1 MDKFEHLKKF
11 NYEDFQNIQ
20 DLPNISDELIEIK
33 YAYLKTSNSHV
44 TIKILKYNENEYYN
58 RLNGEIQN
66 LKNILA
72 NENVIKFLG
81 VTKGVILWEISSG
94 KPAFDNNHGIDID
107 KLKGS
112 LLNGKRE
119 LPINLTPVDYKDL
132 YCDAWDMDH
141 TKRLSI
147 NEVVDCLEEID
158 LDFVYHDY
166 GCTPKI
172 SCRKNNSTTKEE
184 ACLKIIEGSPRNH
197 YLFLPEGVIFV
208 GRKDSNDIVI
218 KDQEIKKKHAKIN
231 NYHGQVEI
239 TCFDFK
245 SKIFINGTQLDFH
258 TLYKLKN
265 NDIIKM
271 GNSTFQYLPAARE
284 LKKNIDSRLQ
294 IYNNYYLMKSL
305 NEEFENNK
313 SSRNKQKLSLLFC
326 DLDHFGKVNKEHGH
340 EAGDY
345 VLIKFSELIQN
356 EYVRNNVIFSRYGGE
371 EFTILLININLK
383 SACKIAKDIRTSIEE
398 YQFSYKEDKQLSIT
412 LSIGVSGMNSSIKE
426 SKDILYHAEEACRMA
441 KKYGRNRVVIWE
453 NEQVSI
459 RIILGKDTTVVK
471 KDNKK
476 AYMLFLESAAGGNN
490 EAQIKLQLEFQ
501 PLIPSQ
507 ASPFPSDENEVLK
520 IDTKWYS
527 ILGEKLP
534 LIEPKHYFIFS
545 ELILQPKLL
554 SHQIHANVAAVLPY
568 IRQQVKMREVDILK
582 AENFANLI
590 NDEEDESSDNESK
603 DESKKLMNR
612 LSRFDCLATLLA
624 SAESTVAQNIFQII
638 SQFPIALPL
647 LIPELDN
654 SEKFKIMLPLYT
666 GPAIKWCTSNGS
678 IIENHLFEDSFKMI
692 VAVRIGMNPQG
703 KSTILNRLMASKY
716 MFTSSSEPRA
726 EYGIP
731 HMINGSVEFVW
742 LTEETCGADLWN
754 NVFKNHYYY
763 EGRNEIVLLANLHG
777 DALYHKDQI
786 EFLKQL
792 ASCFLVFLMPGH
804 DENQRIKLE
813 SLIGLKK
820 VRYIYVNPE
829 NNVDVRDNYIIDTK
843 SLMSNEECEIFK
855 DVLDLDSAEHGKFPI
870 NKLKMEGTLRLAETI
885 KCDESQKIIK
895 EIIKV
900 IKDKTCRHIKL
911 EIVQLQRKEFEDQS
925 DFSKFS
931 QFTKELKLFSS
942 IIALPIRERINAL
955 AHLERE
961 LSRLSTLESSK
972 PRNDAISKKKQL
984 NNVNI
989 VKNDKEKNQIREA
1002 IIKLWEEVD
1011 NTSLGIEH
1019 FFRGLGHM
1027 YNIYKIFIS
1036 DPKVMIFDDG
1046 LTKEN
1051 ILKLPEYYAE
1061 LLINGHT
1068 IELVDGDSAAISE
1081 AWFLAVCSYINRKF
1095 PNLRVYVISILGL
1108 QSSGKSTLLNALF
1121 ASKFTVSEGR
1131 CTRGIFM
1138 QFLFLEKDLSDQL
1151 GVDAF
1156 ILIDTE
1162 GLGALGKMG
1171 ELETDKKDQIIA
1183 TFVMRISH
1191 LIIINI
1197 LGESMKEILQIT
1209 IRTMANL
1216 NTSPNI
1222 LIIQHVVENYKTKS
1236 IELEQKFQDIF
1247 QEVLEN
1253 VKHID
1258 GKMEACNFECLS
1270 KMKDKKLYKIFA
1282 PFKNDKICHKDI
1294 VDLYNSIINE
1304 CKDSIIKVTF
1314 SEWFPLIKGY
1324 WDTALCEDSFI
1335 LKFKE
1340 TFDFIKLGKQ
1350 IAKLKVM
1357 IDMAFLKHKE
1367 SMEEKIRNIV
1377 QEQISKGSSVDSI
1390 KSECEELIKKL
1401 NNVPEI
1407 RIKVDCE
1414 ECKKVAKE
1422 RDEFEK
1428 RNYVMENETIEG
1440 YIIDCR
1446 ESTSMELKKM
1456 LDSSLTRKKF
1466 FSHYEFIDKLLEMV
1480 VSTQKGI
1487 GNIWN
1492 SLRERVLAENKKF
1505 MNEEIDNKVYQE
1517 YRTTWTPDHFK
1528 NYIKRNIPELS
1539 NIDAIC
1545 YPGWFSMKKRF
1556 GPDDIAWLKNEINRV
1571 IEQISSKTNKFD
1583 SEVVH
1588 KLKDETEK
1596 ILDNL
1601 STQLDVKFNSEFKI
1615 NVHVYALLEMLGIL
1629 EKWDKHNTLLG
1640 VLDKIEAEYKEKI
1653 EIRVKYDHLP
1663 TYKGHVTG
1671 DYLLKAIHKKAINAE
1686 SRDRIDNVL
1695 SIPWI
1700 GSSETI
1706 RLKYFIE
1713 LAEQIRNGDKVKAVL
1728 HFSSPKKR
1736 IEEWFQDKV
1745 NKYTKK
1751 EKGQKYKET
1760 FDKQLNDV
1768 YQEISKCKSYNDIRK
1783 FVNKYMAQI
1792 GDIDYQLN
1800 IKDNSINENF
1810 DMFYEAIVKELE
1822 DKCKDHCQLKEE
1834 SLPNP
1839 SDDKLVKKRLG
1850 CTKHCYWCGAL
1861 CWGERDHD
1869 KNSGETK
1876 SHHSSHQPGG
1886 LKGTQYKSTRKLV
1899 AISCHNRS
1907 DETKVYYSIDNDAKI
1922 LEWGEAKST
1931 DFKDWKFEPHYITN
1945 FNEIMCWFF
1954 ENLHKDLAEKYHSKP
1969 ADELELRNH

>member
-1 MDKFEHLKKF
+1 MEEFEHSKKF

-20 DLPNISDELIEIK
+20 DLPNISDELIDIK
-33 YAYLKTSNSHV
+33 YACLKTNNSHV
-44 TIKILKYNENEYYN
+44 TIKFLKYNENEYYN

-66 LKNILA
+66 LRNIHF
-72 NENVIKFLG
+72 NEHVIKFLG
-81 VTKGVILWEISSG
+81 VTKDPSKKFCSIVLEYCGDKNLSMDLEKVSKKHWSHKIKMAKDLANAINFVHVENIILRNLNSRNIISNDDKLVITDFSSAVSLDSQMKPTFEATYKNVAYVDPRTFNRIDMFDKSSDIYSLGVILWEISSG
-94 KPAFDNNHGIDID
+94 KPAFDNNHGLDID
-107 KLKGS
+107 ELKSS

-119 LPINLTPVDYKDL
+119 SPIDLTPIDYKDI

-141 TKRLSI
+141 TKRLSTK
-147 NEVVDCLEEID
+147 EVVDCLEEID
-158 LDFVYHDY
+158 LEFVYHNY
-166 GCTPKI
+166 GYTAEI
-172 SCRKNNSTTKEE
+172 CRKNNSTEKEE
-184 ACLKIIEGSPRNH
+184 ACLKIIEGSPRNQ
-197 YLFLPEGVIFV
+197 YLFLPEGEILL
-208 GRKDSNDIVI
+208 GRKCSKDTDIVI
-218 KDQEIKKKHAKIN
+218 KDQEIKKKHAKIK

-245 SKIFINGTQLDFH
+245 SKIFINGTQLDFR
-258 TLYKLKN
+258 TSYKLKN

-271 GNSTFQYLPAARE
+271 GRSTFQYLPARE
-284 LKKNIDSRLQ
+284 LKTNIDPRLQ
-294 IYNNYYLMKSL
+294 IYNNKYLMKSL

-313 SSRNKQKLSLLFC
+313 NSQSKQELSVLFC

-340 EAGDY
+340 EAGDN

-356 EYVRNNVIFSRYGGE
+356 EYVRDNVIFSRYGGE
-371 EFTILLININLK
+371 EFTILLIDTNLE
-383 SACKIAKDIRTSIEE
+383 SACKIAKEIRTSVEQ
-398 YQFSYKEDKQLSIT
+398 YQFKYNEDKLLSIT
-412 LSIGVSGMNSSIKE
+412 LSIGVSGMNSSIKK
-426 SKDILYHAEEACRMA
+426 SKDLLYHAEEACRIA

-459 RIILGKDTTVVK
+459 RKDTTEIK
-471 KDNKK
+471 KNNKK
-476 AYMLFLESAAGGNN
+476 AYMLFLKSAVGGNN
-490 EAQIKLQLEFQ
+490 EAQIKLQSEFQ
-501 PLIPSQ
+501 PPIPSQ
-507 ASPFPSDENEVLK
+507 TSPFPSDENEVLK

-545 ELILQPKLL
+545 KLIPQPNLL

-590 NDEEDESSDNESK
+590 NKEDEFSDNESK
-603 DESKKLMNR
+603 DESEKLMNR
-612 LSRFDCLATLLA
+612 LSRFDCLATLFA

-638 SQFPIALPL
+638 YQLPIALPL
-647 LIPELDN
+647 LIPDLDN
-654 SEKFKIMLPLYT
+654 AEKFKIMLPLYT
-666 GPAIKWCTSNGS
+666 GPTIKWCTSNGT

-703 KSTILNRLMASKY
+703 KSTILNRFMASKY
-716 MFTSSSEPRA
+716 MFTSSFEPRA
-726 EYGIP
+726 EYGTP

-742 LTEETCGADLWN
+742 LTEETCGTDLWDS
-754 NVFKNHYYY
+754 VFKNHYYY

-777 DALYHKDQI
+777 DALNHKDQI
-786 EFLKQL
+786 EFLNQL
-792 ASCFLVFLMPGH
+792 PSCFLVFLMPGH

-813 SLIGLKK
+813 TLIGVKK

-843 SLMSNEECEIFK
+843 SLMSNEAIKEECEIFK
-855 DVLDLDSAEHGKFPI
+855 DVIDFDPTKHGRLSI
-870 NKLKMEGTLRLAETI
+870 DKLKMGRTLRLAENI
-885 KCDESQKIIK
+885 ECDESQKIIK
-895 EIIKV
+895 EIIKF

-911 EIVQLQRKEFEDQS
+911 EIVQLQRKEFEDEF

-931 QFTKELKLFSS
+931 QELKLF
-942 IIALPIRERINAL
+942 
-955 AHLERE
+955 
-961 LSRLSTLESSK
+961 K
-972 PRNDAISKKKQL
+972 
-984 NNVNI
+984 
-989 VKNDKEKNQIREA
+989 

-1027 YNIYKIFIS
+1027 YNIYKNLIS
-1036 DPKVMIFDDG
+1036 NPKVMIFGDG
-1046 LTKEN
+1046 PTKEN

-1068 IELVDGDSAAISE
+1068 IELVDGDSATVSE

-1095 PNLRVYVISILGL
+1095 PNLRVLVISILGL
-1108 QSSGKSTLLNALF
+1108 QSSGKSTLLNAIF
-1121 ASKFTVSEGR
+1121 ASKFAVSEGR
-1131 CTRGIFM
+1131 CTRGVFM

-1162 GLGALGKMG
+1162 GLGAPGKMG
-1171 ELETDKKDQIIA
+1171 ELELDKKDQTIA

-1197 LGESMKEILQIT
+1197 LGESMKELTEILQIT
-1209 IRTMANL
+1209 IGTITNL

-1222 LIIQHVVENYKTKS
+1222 LIVQHVTENNKPKS
-1236 IELEQKFQDIF
+1236 IELEQKFQTIF
-1247 QEVLEN
+1247 REVLEN
-1253 VKHID
+1253 VKQID
-1258 GKMEACNFECLS
+1258 GKTEACNFECLS
-1270 KMKDKKLYKIFA
+1270 KIKDKKLHKIFT
-1282 PFKNDKICHKDI
+1282 PFKNGKIYFPSSKQYHKDI

-1304 CKDSIIKVTF
+1304 CKDSMIKVTF

-1350 IAKLKVM
+1350 IAKLKGM

-1367 SMEEKIRNIV
+1367 SIEEEIRNIV
-1377 QEQISKGSSVDSI
+1377 QERISNGSSVDSI

-1407 RIKVDCE
+1407 KIKVDCE

-1422 RDEFEK
+1422 RGEFEK
-1428 RNYVMENETIEG
+1428 RNDVMENETIDG

-1456 LDSSLTRKKF
+1456 IDGSLTRKKF
-1466 FSHYEFIDKLLEMV
+1466 FRHYEFIDRLLEMV
-1480 VSTQKGI
+1480 VSTQKEI

-1492 SLRERVLAENKKF
+1492 SLRERVLVENKKF
-1505 MNEEIDNKVYQE
+1505 MNEEIDNKVDQE

-1545 YPGWFSMKKRF
+1545 YAGWLGWFKFFMKKRLE
-1556 GPDDIAWLKNEINRV
+1556 PNDIAWLKNEINRV

-1583 SEVVH
+1583 PEVVH

-1596 ILDNL
+1596 LLDSL
-1601 STQLDVKFNSEFKI
+1601 STKLDVKFNSEFKI
-1615 NVHVYALLEMLGIL
+1615 NVHVYALLEMLRIL
-1629 EKWDKHNTLLG
+1629 EKWDKHNALLG
-1640 VLDKIEAEYKEKI
+1640 VLDEIEAEYKEKI

-1686 SRDRIDNVL
+1686 NRNRRDN
-1695 SIPWI
+1695 
-1700 GSSETI
+1700 
-1706 RLKYFIE
+1706 
-1713 LAEQIRNGDKVKAVL
+1713 
-1728 HFSSPKKR
+1728 
-1736 IEEWFQDKV
+1736 
-1745 NKYTKK
+1745 
-1751 EKGQKYKET
+1751 
-1760 FDKQLNDV
+1760 
-1768 YQEISKCKSYNDIRK
+1768 
-1783 FVNKYMAQI
+1783 
-1792 GDIDYQLN
+1792 
-1800 IKDNSINENF
+1800 
-1810 DMFYEAIVKELE
+1810 
-1822 DKCKDHCQLKEE
+1822 
-1834 SLPNP
+1834 
-1839 SDDKLVKKRLG
+1839 
-1850 CTKHCYWCGAL
+1850 
-1861 CWGERDHD
+1861 
-1869 KNSGETK
+1869 
-1876 SHHSSHQPGG
+1876 
-1886 LKGTQYKSTRKLV
+1886 
-1899 AISCHNRS
+1899 
-1907 DETKVYYSIDNDAKI
+1907 
-1922 LEWGEAKST
+1922 
-1931 DFKDWKFEPHYITN
+1931 
-1945 FNEIMCWFF
+1945 
-1954 ENLHKDLAEKYHSKP
+1954 
-1969 ADELELRNH
+1969 